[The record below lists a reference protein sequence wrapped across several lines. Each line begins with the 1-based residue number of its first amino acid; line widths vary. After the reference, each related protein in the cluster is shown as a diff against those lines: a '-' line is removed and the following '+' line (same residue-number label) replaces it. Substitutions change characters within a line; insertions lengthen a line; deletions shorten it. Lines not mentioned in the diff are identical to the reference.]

1 MFRAF
6 ALSRSLIIGWSF
18 TRSVGMPMFSRLFAL
33 INDQNRGG
41 GQIGGGHLGVDNKM
55 QSICICFV
63 QSEFLS
69 KLFHNLSLNFGGVQ
83 LQCCHGR
90 L

>member
-1 MFRAF
+1 ME
-6 ALSRSLIIGWSF
+6 SF
-18 TRSVGMPMFSRLFAL
+18 K
-33 INDQNRGG
+33 
-41 GQIGGGHLGVDNKM
+41 GGHLGVDNKM

>member
-1 MFRAF
+1 MIYIFQ
-6 ALSRSLIIGWSF
+6 LGSRGELQG
-18 TRSVGMPMFSRLFAL
+18 
-33 INDQNRGG
+33 
-41 GQIGGGHLGVDNKM
+41 IGGGHLGVDNKM

-63 QSEFLS
+63 QSEFFS

>member
-1 MFRAF
+1 M
-6 ALSRSLIIGWSF
+6 
-18 TRSVGMPMFSRLFAL
+18 
-33 INDQNRGG
+33 
-41 GQIGGGHLGVDNKM
+41 VDNKM

-63 QSEFLS
+63 QIEFFS
-69 KLFHNLSLNFGGVQ
+69 KLFHNLSLNFGEVQ

>member
-1 MFRAF
+1 MTTLGGVFCD
-6 ALSRSLIIGWSF
+6 LYSLGI
-18 TRSVGMPMFSRLFAL
+18 
-33 INDQNRGG
+33 RGDG
-41 GQIGGGHLGVDNKM
+41 NLGVDNANM
-55 QSICICFV
+55 QSICTCYV
-63 QSEFLS
+63 QSIFSS

>member
-1 MFRAF
+1 MTTLGGVFCDLYSLVRESWRA
-6 ALSRSLIIGWSF
+6 SRDWRWSF
-18 TRSVGMPMFSRLFAL
+18 G
-33 INDQNRGG
+33 N
-41 GQIGGGHLGVDNKM
+41 LGVDNKM

-63 QSEFLS
+63 QSEFFS
-69 KLFHNLSLNFGGVQ
+69 KLFHNLSLTFGGVQ